1 MRPPLKDQLSLQVLR
16 KLPINHRS
24 QMGTYL
30 AICLLGKGLHKTIK
44 DIGPVELSAAY
55 FELLQSKGV
64 TIVTK
69 VGTVGKRSNNVEPY
83 RKRGQEIQTR
93 TEQFMRGAGIP
104 DRTTSALGTYFLT
117 NKDHHG
123 HILMIAI
130 DVLQNDDNT
139 LAEEERV
146 AQLAR
151 KHFNLEPINA
161 NTRGVGLGGDTSRW
175 ATNDHKFKLDQNIF
189 A

>member
-1 MRPPLKDQLSLQVLR
+1 MRPLIKDQLSLQVLR
-16 KLPINHRS
+16 KLPIHHRS
-24 QMGTYL
+24 EMGTYL
-30 AICLLGKGLHKTIK
+30 AICLLGKNLHKIIK

-64 TIVTK
+64 TIITK
-69 VGTVGKRSNNVEPY
+69 VGTVGKRSDNVEPY

-93 TEQFMRGAGIP
+93 TEQFMRGKGMP
-104 DRTTSALGTYFLT
+104 DRTTTALGTYFLT

-130 DVLQNDDNT
+130 DVVQNDDNT
-139 LAEEERV
+139 LAEEEHV

-161 NTRGVGLGGDTSRW
+161 NTRGAGQCGDKSLW
-175 ATNDHKFKLDQNIF
+175 STNDHKFTLDQNIF